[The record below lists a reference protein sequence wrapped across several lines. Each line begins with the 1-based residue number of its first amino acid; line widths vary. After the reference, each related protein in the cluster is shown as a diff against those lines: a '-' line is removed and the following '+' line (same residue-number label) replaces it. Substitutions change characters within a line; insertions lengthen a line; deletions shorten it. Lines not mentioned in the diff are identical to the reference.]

1 MKIIDIFAD
10 VFPGHLFSVVWDDIN
25 ALDVLFQNWTSVL
38 YLRNYA
44 HKNSIKNVKS
54 FVTAVTEEIGTLDAF
69 FIYVVERKVD
79 LNQFFRP
86 LYNAEYFEK
95 VLSLQKGKFK
105 NHMLRIYAIK
115 IESNCFLITGGA
127 IKLTHTMQEHPDT
140 LLELKKLNKV
150 KNFLINEGILDKDSI
165 EEYVLDIN

>member
-10 VFPGHLFSVVWDDIN
+10 VFPGHLFAVVWDDTN
-25 ALDVLFQNWTSVL
+25 ALDVLFQNWASVF

-44 HKNSIKNVKS
+44 RKNGITDMKS
-54 FVTAVTEEIGTLDAF
+54 FVAAVTEELGTIDAF

-79 LNQFFRP
+79 LNQYFRP
-86 LYNAEYFEK
+86 LFNAEYFEK

-127 IKLTHTMQEHPDT
+127 IKLRHTMQEHPNT